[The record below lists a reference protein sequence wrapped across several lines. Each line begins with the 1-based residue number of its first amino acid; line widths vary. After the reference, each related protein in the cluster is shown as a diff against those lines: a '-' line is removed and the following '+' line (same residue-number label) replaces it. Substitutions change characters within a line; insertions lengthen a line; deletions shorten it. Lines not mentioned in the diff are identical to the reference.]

1 MVRSLCVASVVVLYL
16 CSPNFCWADEDLID
30 VLAGTKAKA
39 AEVKEKLSA
48 AAETRKSI
56 NEKREL
62 FRPVATRGS
71 VLYFS
76 IVDMSLVNVMYQT
89 SLAQF
94 TELFLRSMD
103 DSEKA
108 SLPQVR
114 ASLTYPPLQLIALS
128 ALECTISTFR
138 ELSFGILCLC

>member
-1 MVRSLCVASVVVLYL
+1 M
-16 CSPNFCWADEDLID
+16 
-30 VLAGTKAKA
+30 LAGTKAKA